1 MDENRKAGDYT
12 IRQSI
17 TIGSKEFVLG
27 EDLNNKDG
35 NFYML
40 ANYDEIF
47 DVIGTYENV
56 LVGKDYLELV
66 EKLTE
71 RISDEISR
79 IKAERKGYDPS
90 IITSDMCNFDDYTKN
105 IVGKVIVIKPEKL
118 RPEYA
123 NELYQIILATHGFG
137 TAANSR
143 GTKIFGRNLFNGENT
158 LTRRPNIIGELKP
171 EHYPE
176 WLKNNI
182 KENPML
188 LKINKDK
195 EVER

>member
-79 IKAERKGYDPS
+79 IKAERKGYDPG
-90 IITSDMCNFDDYTKN
+90 IITSDMCTLDDYTKN

-123 NELYQIILATHGFG
+123 NELYQIVLATHGFG

-188 LKINKDK
+188 LKINKEK

>member
-47 DVIGTYENV
+47 DLIDTYENV
-56 LVGKDYLELV
+56 LIGKDYLELV

-79 IKAERKGYDPS
+79 IKAERKGYDPG

-105 IVGKVIVIKPEKL
+105 IVGKVIVIVTVSI
-118 RPEYA
+118 Y
-123 NELYQIILATHGFG
+123 
-137 TAANSR
+137 
-143 GTKIFGRNLFNGENT
+143 T
-158 LTRRPNIIGELKP
+158 LISG
-171 EHYPE
+171 
-176 WLKNNI
+176 
-182 KENPML
+182 
-188 LKINKDK
+188 
-195 EVER
+195 